1 MAVIGGG
8 ITGLTAAY
16 FLQETAREQG
26 RPLSVSLLEASD
38 RLGGKILT
46 ERVDGFCIEAGP
58 DSFLARKPWAR
69 QLAERLGLGQ
79 ELVPTDPRHRRTYIL
94 HGGRL
99 HPIPEGL
106 FMFVPVDL
114 GAFLRTR
121 LFSPLGKARMALEP
135 FIPKGPAGDETIAR
149 FVTRRAGREALERL
163 AEPLLTGIY
172 SGRADR
178 LGIMSTFPQLKE
190 MEQRTGSL
198 VKSFLAGRSGGAAG
212 GARPGAKASGTG
224 AGPKAGAAGPGANGA
239 AGGGG
244 ANAGAGDSA
253 FLALRGGLATLVET
267 LTQRLDGVS
276 VRTGIR
282 VTEIAAHPAGQPFA
296 PGAGHIGET
305 ALAPAIYSLTL
316 SDGTRFQADA
326 VIVAVPA
333 YVAAQLIGPICP
345 EAVPHLQ
352 AIRFVSTI
360 TCVLGFDR
368 ASVQHPLDGSGFLV
382 PRREGRCITACTW
395 VSSKWAHA
403 AKPDQALIRCYLGR
417 DGEQEALGWSDEE
430 VAVAVRRELK
440 ELMGITAEP
449 RLARVY
455 RWERAMPQYEV
466 GHRERVAAIEG
477 SLARHPGLILAGA
490 SYHGVGVPDCI
501 RQGQDAAE
509 RILSYVFGKG
519 RQHPGVE

>member
-1 MAVIGGG
+1 MWHGVTVRQPHVAVIGGG

-26 RPLSVSLLEASD
+26 RPVRVSLFEASG

-46 ERVDGFCIEAGP
+46 ERADGFCIEAGP

-69 QLAERLGLGQ
+69 MLAERLGLAE

-94 HGGRL
+94 HRGQL

-106 FMFVPVDL
+106 FMFVPVRLDV
-114 GAFLRTR
+114 FLRSR
-121 LFSPLGKARMALEP
+121 LFSPWGKLRMAMEP
-135 FIPKGPAGDETIAR
+135 LVPKGPAGDETIAQ
-149 FVTRRAGREALERL
+149 FVIRRAGREALERL

-190 MEQRTGSL
+190 MEQRAGSL
-198 VKSFLAGRSGGAAG
+198 VKGLLAGRKADGRTGPKPGAAS
-212 GARPGAKASGTG
+212 PGAKSGSD
-224 AGPKAGAAGPGANGA
+224 
-239 AGGGG
+239 
-244 ANAGAGDSA
+244 DSA
-253 FLALRGGLATLVET
+253 FLALRGGLGSLVEV
-267 LTQRLDGVS
+267 LVQRLGGVT
-276 VRTGIR
+276 VRTGVR
-282 VTEIAAHPAGQPFA
+282 ATSLS
-296 PGAGHIGET
+296 
-305 ALAPAIYSLTL
+305 ALPPDRHAPARAPVALEQPTDGLQPRYILTL
-316 SDGTRFQADA
+316 SDGTRVAADA
-326 VIVAVPA
+326 VIVATPA
-333 YVAAQLIGPICP
+333 YAAAELIGPLCP
-345 EAVPHLQ
+345 EAVPHLA

-368 ASVQHPLDGSGFLV
+368 AAVQHPLDGSGFLV

-395 VSSKWAHA
+395 VSSKWAHTA
-403 AKPDQALIRCYLGR
+403 APDQALVRCYLGR
-417 DGEQEALGWSDEE
+417 DGEQEALGWSDAE
-430 VAVAVRRELK
+430 VVAAVRRELK

-466 GHRERVAAIEG
+466 GHRERVAAIEQ
-477 SLARHPGLILAGA
+477 AVAQQPGLVVAGA

-501 RQGQDAAE
+501 RQGQEAAE
-509 RILSYVFGKG
+509 RALSYIFRKG
-519 RQHPGVE
+519 RQHPSVE